1 MLPSPGLG
9 RRHLERNHMQDTEE
23 RPRSAS
29 PRVVIGLVLAAVVV
43 GAVASVAVYPRQQ
56 PTVTRQPALNIV
68 VTPIQVPPAGQPLL
82 WFRDSSVQGSFVL
95 RAVNWSGKVEGSL
108 SVSCSVCGV
117 ASSPDGQRLLVG
129 DQSAPGRGPD
139 QDRVFDSAG
148 RQLSVVD
155 GFAARWSDD
164 GARLCALRAP
174 ANLDPSLQGASTAY
188 LWLTNV
194 ATGTARSIAAVTTD
208 AGVGQ
213 GSWTLLSCSIGADRA
228 VVALEADGIKALRIV
243 QLSTGRT
250 VFSGDGSTVNRACLC
265 PISSVVVS
273 GDGRT
278 AVEDEAASGNVL
290 AIDPRTGR
298 DIPMAGSWSGRGPVL
313 DLSWSGHL
321 AVTPLGVY
329 TFPSGAALWGAP
341 LPAYLVPSGSQ
352 PHGDKLL
359 LSLWVSS
366 ASAGQPVIVLDD
378 GTLLKLPT
386 AYLSQPPL
394 PY

>member
-1 MLPSPGLG
+1 
-9 RRHLERNHMQDTEE
+9 MQDTEE

-29 PRVVIGLVLAAVVV
+29 PRVVIGLVLAAVAV

-82 WFRDSSVQGSFVL
+82 WFRDSSVEGSYVL

-117 ASSPDGQRLLVG
+117 ASSPDGRRLLIG

-139 QDRVFDSAG
+139 QDRVFNAAG
-148 RQLSVVD
+148 KQLSVVD
-155 GFAARWSDD
+155 GFGAQWSDD
-164 GARLCALRAP
+164 STRLCALRAP
-174 ANLDPSLQGASTAY
+174 DNASPSLQGASAVS
-188 LWLTNV
+188 LWLTSV
-194 ATGTARSIAAVTTD
+194 ATGAARSIAAITTD

-213 GSWTLLSCSIGADRA
+213 GSWTLLSCSVGADRA
-228 VVALEADGIKALRIV
+228 VLAFEADGVKALRVV

-250 VFSGDGSTVNRACLC
+250 VFSGDGATVNGACLC
-265 PISSVVVS
+265 PIGGVVVS
-273 GDGRT
+273 GDGTT

-290 AIDPRTGR
+290 AVDVRTGR

-329 TFPSGAALWGAP
+329 TFPAGAALWQAP
-341 LPAYLVPSGSQ
+341 LPAYLVPSGSR
-352 PHGDKLL
+352 PHGDELL
-359 LSLWVSS
+359 LALWVAS
-366 ASAGQPVIVLDD
+366 ATAGQPVIVLDD
-378 GTLLKLPT
+378 GTLLKLP
-386 AYLSQPPL
+386 ASYLSQPPL

>member
-1 MLPSPGLG
+1 
-9 RRHLERNHMQDTEE
+9 MQDTEQ
-23 RPRSAS
+23 RTRSAS
-29 PRVVIGLVLAAVVV
+29 PRVVIGLVLAAVAI
-43 GAVASVAVYPRQQ
+43 GAVASVALYPRQR
-56 PTVTRQPALNIV
+56 PTVTPQSALNIV
-68 VTPIQVPPAGQPLL
+68 VSPIHVPPSGQPLL

-95 RAVNWSGKVEGSL
+95 RAVNWAGMVEGSL

-117 ASSPDGQRLLVG
+117 LASPNGQRLLIG
-129 DQSAPGRGPD
+129 DQTAPGRGPD
-139 QDRVFDSAG
+139 HDRVFNAAG

-155 GFAARWSDD
+155 GFGAQWSDD

-194 ATGTARSIAAVTTD
+194 ATGTARSIASVTTD

-228 VVALEADGIKALRIV
+228 VIAFAADGVKALRIV

-250 VFSGDGSTVNRACLC
+250 VYSGDGPTVNRACLC

-278 AVEDEAASGNVL
+278 AVEDEAADGNVL
-290 AIDPRTGR
+290 AIDVMTGR

-313 DLSWSGHL
+313 DLSWNGHL

-329 TFPSGAALWGAP
+329 TFPSGAALWQAP

-352 PHGDKLL
+352 PHGDELL
-359 LSLWVSS
+359 LALWAES
-366 ASAGQPVIVLDD
+366 ATAGQPVIVLHD
-378 GTLLKLPT
+378 GALLKLPA